1 MVQNIASK
9 WLWHLYQQAANSEKR
24 RRFVS
29 NMKASTAVFCTAAL
43 LIAGALAQQSHP
55 ANRDAQA
62 MQSHHHPTEES
73 DGSPGVVTG
82 YVRDIACLLR
92 NPKAGAATT
101 PMTQDCLKKCVGRG
115 SPIGIL
121 TEDGLLY
128 VPISD
133 AIPDKNVGTELLPY
147 AGKYVKATGKRF
159 ERGGL
164 HAISIEK
171 IEVISR
177 PADSKIPTS

>member
-1 MVQNIASK
+1 MKTIIVTTFAM
-9 WLWHLYQQAANSEKR
+9 LLL
-24 RRFVS
+24 VS
-29 NMKASTAVFCTAAL
+29 GLF
-43 LIAGALAQQSHP
+43 AQDSHP
-55 ANRDAQA
+55 ETSDHQG
-62 MQSHHHPTEES
+62 MQMHHPAGES
-73 DGSPGVVTG
+73 NGTAGTITG

-101 PMTQDCLKKCVGRG
+101 PLGQDCLQKWVRG
-115 SPIGIL
+115 GSSIGIL

-128 VPISD
+128 VSISD
-133 AIPDKNVGTELLPY
+133 TIPDTSVRSQLLPY
-147 AGKYVKATGKRF
+147 AGRYVKASGELF

-177 PADSKIPTS
+177 PADSKIPTL

>member
-1 MVQNIASK
+1 
-9 WLWHLYQQAANSEKR
+9 LDQQAANSEKW
-24 RRFVS
+24 RRFVR
-29 NMKASTAVFCTAAL
+29 NMKVSIATLCITAL
-43 LIAGALAQQSHP
+43 LIAGALAQHSHP
-55 ANRDAQA
+55 ATSDDQA
-62 MQSHHHPTEES
+62 MHSHQPTEES
-73 DGSPGVVTG
+73 DGSPGVITG

-101 PMTQDCLKKCVGRG
+101 PMTQDCLKKCVRGG

-133 AIPDKNVGTELLPY
+133 AIPDKNVGTQLLPY
-147 AGKYVKATGKRF
+147 TGKYVKASGKRF